1 MTTKKNGFSTSI
13 SGFHAAVEGLMITL
27 PRCAAIALFSLV
39 CVVAPGSAQAPASL
53 PSVQL
58 PPPLA
63 RVLTDYEAAWARK
76 DAAALASLFAEDG
89 FVLSNGAPPVRGR
102 AGIQKH
108 YAGAGGPLSLRALAF
123 ATSGDVGYII
133 GAFATRKGAADAG
146 KFTLTLK
153 KDGDGRWLIMSDTDN
168 GNSRGPGP
176 GSAAVGE
183 ALPRATPESLG
194 LAPAR
199 LQEATDLLR
208 RFVTEGKIAGAVAGV
223 ARKGKLAYLEAAGY
237 QDLESRTPMTP
248 RSLFR
253 IYSMTKSITAV
264 AVMMLHEEGRFSL
277 TDPVSKYLP
286 EFQRVTV
293 FVSGESGPTRPPA
306 REVTV
311 EDLLLHTA
319 GLNHRTSHLY
329 ERADVRSRAITLPA
343 FVANITRVPLMEDP
357 HTKFRYS
364 EATTVLGRLVEIWSG
379 QPFDAFLD
387 ERVFQPLK
395 MIDTGFWAR
404 PEQHARLTRTYAT
417 TTGGLTPRELEAV
430 PFTERPTLIEG
441 AVGLVSTVPDYL
453 RFSQM
458 LLNKG
463 ELDGV
468 RILKATTVETM
479 TANGLPHD
487 MVMVRAGT
495 GWGLANVNVA
505 PDGEYGWDGTAGTIF
520 WIDPA
525 KEMVIVLMTQI
536 VPPNPDSVRQ
546 RFKTFVKESLVP

>member
-1 MTTKKNGFSTSI
+1 MS
-13 SGFHAAVEGLMITL
+13 HL
-27 PRCAAIALFSLV
+27 PRCATIVVITLACL
-39 CVVAPGSAQAPASL
+39 VAPGRAQPAPASL
-53 PSVQL
+53 PSVDL

-63 RVLTDYEAAWARK
+63 RVLTDYEAAWAKK
-76 DAAALASLFAEDG
+76 DAAALAALFADDG
-89 FVLSNGAPPVRGR
+89 FVLSTGVPPVRGR
-102 AGIQKH
+102 AAIQQH
-108 YAGAGGPLSLRALAF
+108 YARAGGALSLRALAF

-133 GAFATRKGAADAG
+133 GAFATAKGAPDAG

-153 KDGDGRWLIMSDTDN
+153 KDAGGRWLIMSDMDN

-176 GSAAVGE
+176 GSAAAAD
-183 ALPRATPESLG
+183 ALPRATPESVG

-199 LQEATDLLR
+199 LQEGTDMLR

-223 ARKGKLAYLEAAGY
+223 ARKGKLVYLEAAGF
-237 QDLESRTPMTP
+237 QDLESRAPMTP

-264 AVMMLHEEGRFSL
+264 AVMMLHEEGRFAL

-286 EFQRVTV
+286 EFRRVTV

-306 REVTV
+306 REMTV
-311 EDLLLHTA
+311 EDLLLHTS

-329 ERADVRSRAITLPA
+329 ERAEVRSRAFTLPT
-343 FVANITRVPLMEDP
+343 FVENITRVPLMEDP
-357 HTKFRYS
+357 HTRFRYS

-379 QPFDAFLD
+379 KPFDVFLD
-387 ERVFQPLK
+387 ERLFKPLA
-395 MIDTGFWAR
+395 MIDTAFWAR
-404 PEQHARLTRTYAT
+404 PEQQARLTRVYAT
-417 TTGGLTPRELEAV
+417 TPAGLTPREIERV

-463 ELDGV
+463 ELDGT
-468 RILKATTVETM
+468 RILQAKTVETM
-479 TANGLPHD
+479 VTNSLSPAMLE
-487 MVMVRAGT
+487 VRAGT

-546 RFKTFVKESLVP
+546 RFKTLVKQSVMP

>member
-1 MTTKKNGFSTSI
+1 MRN
-13 SGFHAAVEGLMITL
+13 L
-27 PRCAAIALFSLV
+27 PRRTAIAVVSVVSLV
-39 CVVAPGSAQAPASL
+39 ASGNAQAPSASL
-53 PSVQL
+53 PSVVL

-63 RVLTDYEAAWARK
+63 RVLTDYETAWGKK
-76 DAAALASLFAEDG
+76 DAAALAALFAEDG
-89 FVLSNGAPPVRGR
+89 FVLSTGKPPVRGR
-102 AGIQKH
+102 AEIQKH

-123 ATSGDVGYII
+123 ATDGSVGYII
-133 GAFATRKGAADAG
+133 GGFARQKGEPDNG

-153 KDGDGRWLIMSDTDN
+153 KDAGGRWLIVSDMDN
-168 GNSRGPGP
+168 GNERPARPG
-176 GSAAVGE
+176 GGAVAD
-183 ALPRATPESLG
+183 ALPRATPESVG

-199 LQEATDLLR
+199 LRQATDMLNQ
-208 RFVTEGKIAGAVAGV
+208 FVTEGKIAGAVGGV
-223 ARKGKLAYLEAAGY
+223 ARKGQLVYLEAAGL
-237 QDLESRTPMTP
+237 QDLETRAPMTP

-253 IYSMTKSITAV
+253 IYSMTKPVTAV
-264 AVMMLHEEGRFSL
+264 AVMMLNEEGRFSL

-286 EFQRVTV
+286 EFQRATV

-306 REVTV
+306 RDITV
-311 EDLLLHTA
+311 EDLLLHTS
-319 GLNHRTSHLY
+319 GLSHRTSHLY
-329 ERADVRSRAITLPA
+329 ERAEVRSRAITLPK
-343 FVANITRVPLMEDP
+343 FVENITRVPLMEDP

-379 QPFDAFLD
+379 KPFDAFLD
-387 ERVFQPLK
+387 ERLFRPLG
-395 MIDTGFWAR
+395 MIDTGFWVQ
-404 PEQHARLTRTYAT
+404 PERRARLAHVYAT
-417 TTGGLTPRELEAV
+417 TPGGLTPREIEAV

-463 ELDGV
+463 ELDGT
-468 RILKATTVETM
+468 RILKAKTVETM
-479 TANGLPHD
+479 TANGLSD
-487 MVMVRAGT
+487 AMLKVRAGT

-505 PDGEYGWDGTAGTIF
+505 PDGEYGWDGSAGTIF

-546 RFKTFVKESLVP
+546 RFKTFVKESVVP

>member
-1 MTTKKNGFSTSI
+1 MSHLPRRATI
-13 SGFHAAVEGLMITL
+13 VVITL
-27 PRCAAIALFSLV
+27 ACL
-39 CVVAPGSAQAPASL
+39 VAPGRAQLAPASL
-53 PSVQL
+53 PSVEL

-63 RVLTDYEAAWARK
+63 RVLTDYETAWAKK
-76 DAAALASLFAEDG
+76 DAAALASLFADDG
-89 FVLSNGAPPVRGR
+89 FVLSMGVPPVRGR
-102 AGIQKH
+102 AAIQQH
-108 YAGAGGPLSLRALAF
+108 YARAGGALSLRALAF

-133 GAFATRKGAADAG
+133 GAFATAKGAPDAG

-153 KDGDGRWLIMSDTDN
+153 KDAGGRWLIMSDMDN

-176 GSAAVGE
+176 GSAVVAD
-183 ALPRATPESLG
+183 ALPRATPASVG

-199 LQEATDLLR
+199 LQEATDMLR
-208 RFVTEGKIAGAVAGV
+208 RFATEGKIAGAVAGV
-223 ARKGKLAYLEAAGY
+223 ARNGKLAYLEAAGF
-237 QDLESRTPMTP
+237 QDLETRAPMTP

-264 AVMMLHEEGRFSL
+264 AVMMLHEEGRFAL

-286 EFQRVTV
+286 EFKRVTV
-293 FVSGESGPTRPPA
+293 FVAGESGPTRPPA
-306 REVTV
+306 REITV
-311 EDLLLHTA
+311 EDLLLHTS

-329 ERADVRSRAITLPA
+329 ERAEVRSRAITLPA
-343 FVANITRVPLMEDP
+343 FVENITRVPLMEDP
-357 HTKFRYS
+357 HTRFRYS

-379 QPFDAFLD
+379 KPFDVFLD
-387 ERVFQPLK
+387 ERLFRPLA
-395 MIDTGFWAR
+395 MIDTAFWAR
-404 PEQHARLTRTYAT
+404 PEQQPRLARVYAT
-417 TTGGLTPRELEAV
+417 TLDGLTPREIERV

-463 ELDGV
+463 ELDGA
-468 RILKATTVETM
+468 RILQAKTVETM
-479 TANGLPHD
+479 VTNSLSPAMLQ
-487 MVMVRAGT
+487 VRAGT

-546 RFKTFVKESLVP
+546 RFKTLVKQSVMP